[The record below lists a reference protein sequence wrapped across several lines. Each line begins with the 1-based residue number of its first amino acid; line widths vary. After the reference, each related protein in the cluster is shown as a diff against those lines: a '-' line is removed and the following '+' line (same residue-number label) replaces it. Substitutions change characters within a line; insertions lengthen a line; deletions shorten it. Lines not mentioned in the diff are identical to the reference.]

1 MPAAV
6 RLGDVCTGHDLCEAR
21 PNIGASSDVFIN
33 KLGAH
38 RVGDPWAWHCNHTSA
53 QGSGSN
59 NVFVNRL
66 SIARVG
72 DAVVCGS
79 ANASGSDN
87 VFVNGGIN
95 RFPVVVPEVITP
107 TTTLLYPDALRT
119 EDGELIYT
127 EEGTLRTIE

>member
-21 PNIGASSDVFIN
+21 PNIGASSNVFIN

-66 SIARVG
+66 SLARVG

-87 VFVNGGIN
+87 VFVNGGMN
-95 RFPVVVPEVITP
+95 LFVTPVATVIEQPKTP
-107 TTTLLYPDALRT
+107 LYTDALRT
-119 EDGELIYT
+119 EDGEIVYT
-127 EEGTLRTIE
+127 EEGTMRTVE